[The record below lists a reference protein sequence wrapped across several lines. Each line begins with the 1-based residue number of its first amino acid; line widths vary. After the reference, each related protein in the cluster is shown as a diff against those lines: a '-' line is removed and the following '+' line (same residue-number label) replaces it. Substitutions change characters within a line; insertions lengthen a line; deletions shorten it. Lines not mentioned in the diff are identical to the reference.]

1 MDITSPQPTSS
12 NPHNGQ
18 FSQYHEPSPLSPT
31 TSTISSTSSSIPPK
45 KKPAKKNGATP
56 ASKPRTS
63 TAGNRGERMTFELDD
78 VLRKYSPEQFKT
90 CKAYDVGG
98 VNILNK
104 KPIDSKTALDKIKRR
119 RETHN
124 RVERRRRDCINQLI
138 DELTSLLPRDDGDS
152 KCHRV
157 NVLRTA
163 VAHIQNLTRHNENL
177 HQQLEALQTG
187 KPMPPPAIIT
197 TLAPMVDDLGEE
209 DDEEDQYST
218 TNEYRTDTSPS
229 LSYTSH
235 APRSPI
241 SPYSPSPNY
250 SPYPP
255 SSPMTHHEWDPS
267 LSHLAPLNLPMAV
280 SSADS
285 TPIPPRPVSPAPPSV
300 QLPGIPMIIEPS
312 ESTVE
317 TGSHAKRLNRQ
328 TLPRL
333 QLVPPPFHHR
343 RPSNSGAS
351 SAGGYKGPSS
361 PSYYGQD
368 SLTSPASTY
377 SGYSSTSGPWSSTSS
392 LGPFS
397 ANSSGPGSFATSP
410 HSPGYSPYGPPSPY
424 SPYGPPPST
433 RSPGLGPWG
442 VGGGSEAN

>member
-1 MDITSPQPTSS
+1 MDITDQS
-12 NPHNGQ
+12 HNGL
-18 FSQYHEPSPLSPT
+18 SSYTEPSPLSPT
-31 TSTISSTSSSIPPK
+31 SSTISSTSSSIPTK
-45 KKPAKKNGATP
+45 KKLSKKAATTV
-56 ASKPRTS
+56 SKPRTS

-197 TLAPMVDDLGEE
+197 TLAPVVDDGLEE
-209 DDEEDQYST
+209 DDEEDYST
-218 TNEYRTDTSPS
+218 TNDYRTDTSPS

-235 APRSPI
+235 APSPV

-255 SSPMTHHEWDPS
+255 SSPMVQQEWDPS
-267 LSHLAPLNLPMAV
+267 LSHLAPLNLPLSV
-280 SSADS
+280 SSES
-285 TPIPPRPVSPAPPSV
+285 TPGSRPVSPGPSV
-300 QLPGIPMIIEPS
+300 QLPRIPMIIEPS

-343 RPSNSGAS
+343 RPSNSGTG
-351 SAGGYKGPSS
+351 AGGYKGPAS

-397 ANSSGPGSFATSP
+397 ANSSGGSFATSP

-424 SPYGPPPST
+424 SPYGPPPPT

>member
-1 MDITSPQPTSS
+1 MDIPSYHPHSS
-12 NPHNGQ
+12 LSSHP
-18 FSQYHEPSPLSPT
+18 EPSLLSPT
-31 TSTISSTSSSIPPK
+31 SSTISSTSSSIPTK
-45 KKPAKKNGATP
+45 KKPSKKATIV
-56 ASKPRTS
+56 SKPRTS

-197 TLAPMVDDLGEE
+197 TLAPRVDEGLEEE
-209 DDEEDQYST
+209 DDEEDYST
-218 TNEYRTDTSPS
+218 TNDYRTDTSPS
-229 LSYTSH
+229 LLYSSH
-235 APRSPI
+235 APSPV
-241 SPYSPSPNY
+241 SPHSPSSNY

-255 SSPMTHHEWDPS
+255 SSPMAHQEWGQSPP
-267 LSHLAPLNLPMAV
+267 HLAPLNLPVSV
-280 SSADS
+280 SSES
-285 TPIPPRPVSPAPPSV
+285 TPAPPRPTSPAIPSV

-343 RPSNSGAS
+343 RPSNSGTG
-351 SAGGYKGPSS
+351 SAGGYKGPGS

-424 SPYGPPPST
+424 SPYGPPPLI

-442 VGGGSEAN
+442 VGGGSEAS

>member
-1 MDITSPQPTSS
+1 MDLTSPH
-12 NPHNGQ
+12 PHNGP
-18 FSQYHEPSPLSPT
+18 STHPEPSPLSPT
-31 TSTISSTSSSIPPK
+31 SSTISSTSSSIPTK
-45 KKPAKKNGATP
+45 KKPSKKA
-56 ASKPRTS
+56 AVSKPRTS

-124 RVERRRRDCINQLI
+124 RVERRRRDCINQASY
-138 DELTSLLPRDDGDS
+138 ELTSLLPRDDGDS

-197 TLAPMVDDLGEE
+197 TLAPMVDDGLEEE
-209 DDEEDQYST
+209 DEEEYST
-218 TNEYRTDTSPS
+218 SNDYRTDTSPS

-235 APRSPI
+235 APSPI

-267 LSHLAPLNLPMAV
+267 LSHLAPLNLPVSV
-280 SSADS
+280 SSES
-285 TPIPPRPVSPAPPSV
+285 TPVPARSISPVPSSV

-343 RPSNSGAS
+343 RPSNSGTG
-351 SAGGYKGPSS
+351 SAGGYKGPAS

-397 ANSSGPGSFATSP
+397 GNSSGAGSFATSP
-410 HSPGYSPYGPPSPY
+410 HSPGYAPYGPPSPY
-424 SPYGPPPST
+424 SPYGPPPLT